1 MISSDS
7 ENSWIILN
15 NTHEKSKTHIIWKPK
30 ETVSI
35 SVTGVFV
42 LYALNRKSHISKRKH
57 QFHVQLIEFQSLKIW
72 IRSVNSAKREMNA
85 AAAAKKNSIA
95 ILSCK
100 VLLLRNMLRHW
111 NDRRRAQYYVSVCV
125 HRIRKCN
132 NHILLFDV
140 RKYMFDFDVCI
151 TSIHFDFIHF
161 YWNHFVYLFICFF
174 FFLSFVFL
182 WFDSFIVFLLRSLF
196 ICHSIGFNARRCLA
210 MQL

>member
-72 IRSVNSAKREMNA
+72 IQSENSAKREMNA

-182 WFDSFIVFLLRSLF
+182 WFDSFIVFLLCSLF

>member
-72 IRSVNSAKREMNA
+72 IQSENSAKREMNA
-85 AAAAKKNSIA
+85 AAAAKKKFYRDSIVQGVASAKYVTALKWSTESA
-95 ILSCK
+95 ILRFG
-100 VLLLRNMLRHW
+100 LRASHT
-111 NDRRRAQYYVSVCV
+111 Q
-125 HRIRKCN
+125 
-132 NHILLFDV
+132 
-140 RKYMFDFDVCI
+140 
-151 TSIHFDFIHF
+151 
-161 YWNHFVYLFICFF
+161 
-174 FFLSFVFL
+174 
-182 WFDSFIVFLLRSLF
+182 
-196 ICHSIGFNARRCLA
+196 
-210 MQL
+210 MQ

>member
-72 IRSVNSAKREMNA
+72 IQSENSAKREMNA
-85 AAAAKKNSIA
+85 AAAAKK
-95 ILSCK
+95 ILSRFYRARCCFCEICYGIEMIDGE
-100 VLLLRNMLRHW
+100 RNITFRSACIAYANAIIIFYCLMCA
-111 NDRRRAQYYVSVCV
+111 NTCS
-125 HRIRKCN
+125 
-132 NHILLFDV
+132 IL
-140 RKYMFDFDVCI
+140 
-151 TSIHFDFIHF
+151 T
-161 YWNHFVYLFICFF
+161 FV
-174 FFLSFVFL
+174 
-182 WFDSFIVFLLRSLF
+182 
-196 ICHSIGFNARRCLA
+196 
-210 MQL
+210 